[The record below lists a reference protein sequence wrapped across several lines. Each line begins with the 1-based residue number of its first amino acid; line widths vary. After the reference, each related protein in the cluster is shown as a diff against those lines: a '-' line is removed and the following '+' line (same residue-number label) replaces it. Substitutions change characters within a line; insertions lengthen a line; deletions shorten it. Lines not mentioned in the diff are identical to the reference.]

1 MNILGLDLGHT
12 TTVEAE
18 HWLADLPPVPGLVA
32 CTHLV
37 HHGRRRVVITLA
49 APGGIDTATLPPRP
63 PTADPPDYDQVD
75 QAAAKDHAAG
85 RAGRAVI
92 YPGVERLTG
101 VLSAAD
107 LLAMSAISRI
117 KLIGGPQPDVAPDTL
132 IDTRDF
138 VRPQWMDGQ
147 LTLVATPAP
156 SGRIAPFEV
165 PNPTP
170 CCGGSH

>member
-1 MNILGLDLGHT
+1 MSVYGLDLGHT

-37 HHGRRRVVITLA
+37 HHGRRRVVVTLA
-49 APGGIDTATLPPRP
+49 APEGLDTVALRYPAASQPAEGDGAAR
-63 PTADPPDYDQVD
+63 
-75 QAAAKDHAAG
+75 AAADDHAAG

-92 YPGVERLTG
+92 YPGVERLVG
-101 VLSAAD
+101 VLSVAD
-107 LLAMSAISRI
+107 LLAGSAIRRV
-117 KLIGGPQPDVAPDTL
+117 KLIGSADPTVAPGTL
-132 IDTRDF
+132 VDTRDF
-138 VRPQWMDGQ
+138 VRPQWMDGE

-156 SGRIAPFEV
+156 AGRIAPFEV

>member
-1 MNILGLDLGHT
+1 MSVYGLDLGHA

-18 HWLADLPPVPGLVA
+18 HWLADLPSVPGLVA

-49 APGGIDTATLPPRP
+49 APAGLDTVGLPYRADQPTGEDGATR
-63 PTADPPDYDQVD
+63 TAAD
-75 QAAAKDHAAG
+75 DHAAG

-92 YPGVERLTG
+92 YPGVERLVG
-101 VLSAAD
+101 VLSVAD
-107 LLAMSAISRI
+107 LLAASAIGRV
-117 KLIGGPQPDVAPDTL
+117 KLIGGVDPTVAPDTL

-138 VRPQWMDGQ
+138 VRPQWMDGE

-156 SGRIAPFEV
+156 AGRIAPFEV

>member
-1 MNILGLDLGHT
+1 MNVYGLDLGHAT
-12 TTVEAE
+12 TREAE

-37 HHGRRRVVITLA
+37 HQGNRRVVVTLA
-49 APGGIDTATLPPRP
+49 APAGLDAVALPY
-63 PTADPPDYDQVD
+63 PPDRSGELDGAAR
-75 QAAAKDHAAG
+75 AAADDHAAG

-92 YPGVERLTG
+92 YPGVERLVG
-101 VLSAAD
+101 VLSVAELVAR
-107 LLAMSAISRI
+107 SAITRV
-117 KLIGGPQPDVAPDTL
+117 KLIGGADPTVEPDTL
-132 IDTRDF
+132 VDTRDF
-138 VRPQWMDGQ
+138 VRPQWMDGE

-156 SGRIAPFEV
+156 AGRIAPFEV